1 MFSLPATEVIDILA
15 AIYLGKTFPT
25 TCLKIAKYRLLI
37 KKIETISF
45 KMIQTHGFCEIFFM
59 FLTPPTLEEL
69 KQSDLPDLIDMLSKQ
84 ATEYSQLI
92 KIEGITSKTIA
103 IKELILN
110 IQTVIDSKRS
120 SEKKLIIR

>member
-1 MFSLPATEVIDILA
+1 MVFAEFL
-15 AIYLGKTFPT
+15 
-25 TCLKIAKYRLLI
+25 
-37 KKIETISF
+37 
-45 KMIQTHGFCEIFFM
+45 FM

-69 KQSDLPDLIDMLSKQ
+69 KQSDLPDLVDMLSKQ

-103 IKELILN
+103 IKELILD

>member
-1 MFSLPATEVIDILA
+1 MVFVQL
-15 AIYLGKTFPT
+15 
-25 TCLKIAKYRLLI
+25 
-37 KKIETISF
+37 
-45 KMIQTHGFCEIFFM
+45 HFM

-69 KQSDLPDLIDMLSKQ
+69 KQSDLQDLVDMLSKQ

-92 KIEGITSKTIA
+92 KIEGITSRTIA